1 MDLTNAYLL
10 IAAGVGFVLGCLF
23 AGFRAGHGAEVTF
36 YSEGGTSTRIRA
48 NNPAELAHI
57 LRLMREFNPE
67 ATK

>member
-1 MDLTNAYLL
+1 MDLNTAHLL
-10 IAAGVGFVLGCLF
+10 IAAGIGFVLGCLF

-36 YSEGGTSTRIRA
+36 HSEGGTSTRIRA
-48 NNPAELAHI
+48 GNPADLAQI